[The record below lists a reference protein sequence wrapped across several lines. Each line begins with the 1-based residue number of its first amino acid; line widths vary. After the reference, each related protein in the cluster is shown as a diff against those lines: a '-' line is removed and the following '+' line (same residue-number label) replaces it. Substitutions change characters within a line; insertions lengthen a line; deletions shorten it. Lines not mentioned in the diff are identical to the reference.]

1 MKNNKLYSV
10 MFPIWFLLIYPLTWV
25 IILPVNLLID
35 MIVLM
40 AGFKYY
46 KVSNAYDTFKKVLL
60 KVWLFG
66 LLANIIASVVLFL
79 PIGGT
84 NSLYNSFK
92 SGIVWDPY
100 ANVVSIILLV
110 ITVILAMLLIYTFNY
125 KISFKKVG
133 LDKKKAKML
142 AATMA
147 IFTAP
152 WILLFPTKLVY
163 DNSTLNVQKVEMST
177 DQVSNALNDLDLS
190 AYIQN
195 GVFDSESLKL
205 SINCNINT
213 DDESQVLKYKNL
225 FESNSTDAVLS
236 TNADKI
242 FNKVSYV
249 EDVVFKISNDKTY
262 EFSRTN

>member
-10 MFPIWFLLIYPLTWV
+10 MFPIWFLLIYPLTWL
-25 IILPVNLLID
+25 IILPINLLID

-66 LLANIIASVVLFL
+66 LLANILASIVLFL
-79 PIGGT
+79 PVGQK
-84 NSLYNSFK
+84 NSLYDSIK
-92 SGIVWDPY
+92 SGVVWDPY
-100 ANVVSIILLV
+100 ASVISIVLLV
-110 ITVILAMLLIYTFNY
+110 ITLIIAMLLIYTFNY
-125 KISFKKVG
+125 KISFKKVV
-133 LDKKKAKML
+133 LDRKKAKSL
-142 AATMA
+142 AAMMA

-152 WILLFPTKLVY
+152 WILLFPTKIVY
-163 DNSTLNVQKVEMST
+163 DNANLNTQKVEMKT
-177 DQVSNALNDLDLS
+177 DEVSNALNNLDLS
-190 AYIQN
+190 SYIQN

-213 DDESQVLKYKNL
+213 DDESQLLKYKNL
-225 FESNSTDAVLS
+225 FESNSTDEVLS

-242 FNKVSYV
+242 FNQVSYV

-262 EFSRTN
+262 EFNRTN

>member
-1 MKNNKLYSV
+1 MKNNKLYNI
-10 MFPIWFLLIYPLTWV
+10 MFPVWFLLVYPLTWL

-35 MIVLM
+35 IIVLM

-66 LLANIIASVVLFL
+66 LLSNIIASLVLFL
-79 PIGGT
+79 PVGQT
-84 NSLYNSFK
+84 DSLYNCIK
-92 SGIVWDPY
+92 SGMVWNPY
-100 ANVVSIILLV
+100 SSVISIILLA
-110 ITVILAMLLIYTFNY
+110 ITMIVAMLLIYTFNY

-133 LDKKKAKML
+133 LDRKKAKML

-147 IFTAP
+147 VFTAP
-152 WILLFPTKLVY
+152 WILLFPAKLVY
-163 DNSTLNVQKVEMST
+163 DNTNLKVEKVEAKT
-177 DQVSNALNDLDLS
+177 DEVSNALNSLDLS
-190 AYIQN
+190 SYIQN

-205 SINCNINT
+205 SINCSINT
-213 DDESQVLKYKNL
+213 SDEEKLLKYKSL

-242 FNKVSYV
+242 FDKVSYV

-262 EFSRTN
+262 EFSRTD